1 MLFDST
7 LRRDLARSFSATL
20 VVILTIVITIML
32 IRTLGLAAGDL
43 VGPADVV
50 LVLGYTAL
58 GQLPTMLSLS
68 LFVAIVITLGRMYHD
83 SEMAIWFASG
93 LSLSRFV
100 RPVLRTAW
108 PVLLVVALLLIFVW
122 PWGNRSSK
130 ELRTTY
136 QQRSDLSRIAPGVF
150 QSSSDGRRVFFVE
163 RDKTDEV
170 NAHNVFVLAMRN
182 DVESVISARTGRVEI
197 DGGDR
202 MVVLRDGERSDVD
215 AKSGET
221 TLAHF
226 ETYRM
231 LVDDKALDRARDTR
245 PLATSTVE
253 LIRQPTPERSGEL
266 VWRTGMALGAVNL
279 ALLAIGL
286 AHVNPRRPNN
296 WNLVFALLAFVVYF
310 NLVSLSRLWVANG
323 KLGAAT
329 ALVLLHGGV
338 FLLALALLWWRD
350 HAAVW
355 PRKRHASGA
364 GR

>member
-7 LRRDLARSFSATL
+7 LRRDLARTFGATL

-50 LVLGYTAL
+50 LVLGYTAI

-68 LFVAIVITLGRMYHD
+68 LFVAIVITLGRMYRD

-100 RPVLRTAW
+100 RPVLQTAW
-108 PVLLVVALLLIFVW
+108 PVLLVVALLLVFVW

-130 ELRTTY
+130 ELRMTY
-136 QQRSDLSRIAPGVF
+136 QQRSDLSRVTPGVF

-163 RDKTDEV
+163 RDKTDEM
-170 NAHNVFVLAMRN
+170 NAHNVFVLVMR
-182 DVESVISARTGRVEI
+182 DAVESVITARTGHIEN
-197 DGGDR
+197 DSSDR
-202 MVVLRDGERSDVD
+202 LVVLRDGERSDVD
-215 AKSGET
+215 AKTGQT
-221 TLAHF
+221 TLASF
-226 ETYRM
+226 DTYRM
-231 LVDDKALDRARDTR
+231 LADEKALDRARDTR
-245 PLATSTVE
+245 PQATSTVE

-266 VWRTGMALGAVNL
+266 VWRAGMALGAVNL

-286 AHVNPRRPNN
+286 SHVNPRRPNN

-323 KLGAAT
+323 KLDASA
-329 ALVLLHGGV
+329 ALVAIHGGV
-338 FLLALALLWWRD
+338 FLLAMLLLWWRD
-350 HAAVW
+350 HSAVW
-355 PRKRHASGA
+355 PRKRASRKA
-364 GR
+364 QP